1 MGERMPLKNVRASEV
16 LGKQIIS
23 AETGKKLGVVANVE
37 FITETGELLNIVVE
51 DATRSLLDLNVK
63 TDSKGRPLIPF
74 SAVKS
79 VGDFVV
85 VTESELI

>member
-1 MGERMPLKNVRASEV
+1 MPLKNVRVSDIV
-16 LGKQIIS
+16 GKVIIS
-23 AETGKKLGVVANVE
+23 SETGKKLGVVGNIE
-37 FITETGELLNIVVE
+37 FIAETGELLNIVVE

>member
-1 MGERMPLKNVRASEV
+1 MSLRNVRVSEV
-16 LGKQIIS
+16 IGKSIIS
-23 AETGKKLGVVANVE
+23 AETGKKLGVVANIE
-37 FITETGELLNIVVE
+37 FIAETGELLNIVVE

>member
-1 MGERMPLKNVRASEV
+1 MTLRNVRVSDV
-16 LGKQIIS
+16 VGKSIIS
-23 AETGKKLGVVANVE
+23 AETGKKLGVVANIE
-37 FITETGELLNIVVE
+37 FISETGELLNIVVD

>member
-1 MGERMPLKNVRASEV
+1 MSIKTVRVSDV
-16 LGKQIIS
+16 VGKPVIS
-23 AETGKKLGVVANVE
+23 AETGKKLGIVANLE
-37 FITETGELLNIVVE
+37 FITDTGELLNIVVE

-85 VTESELI
+85 VTESEII

>member
-1 MGERMPLKNVRASEV
+1 MPLKNVRVSEV
-16 LGKQIIS
+16 IGKTIIS
-23 AETGKKLGVVANVE
+23 SETGKKLGIVGNIE
-37 FITETGELLNIVVE
+37 FIAETGELLNIVVE

-74 SAVKS
+74 SAVRS

>member
-1 MGERMPLKNVRASEV
+1 MPVKNVRVSEII
-16 LGKQIIS
+16 GKPIIS
-23 AETGKKLGVVANVE
+23 AETGKKFGVVANIE
-37 FITETGELLNIVVE
+37 FITETGELLNIIVE

-79 VGDFVV
+79 VGDFVI
-85 VTESELI
+85 VTESELV

>member
-1 MGERMPLKNVRASEV
+1 MSIKTVRVSDV
-16 LGKQIIS
+16 IGKPVIS
-23 AETGKKLGVVANVE
+23 AETGKKLGIVANLE
-37 FITETGELLNIVVE
+37 FITDTGELLNIVVE

-85 VTESELI
+85 VTESEII

>member
-1 MGERMPLKNVRASEV
+1 MPLKNVRVSDV
-16 LGKQIIS
+16 VGKAIIS
-23 AETGKKLGVVANVE
+23 SETGKKLGVVSNIE
-37 FITETGELLNIVVE
+37 FIAETGELLNIVVE

>member
-1 MGERMPLKNVRASEV
+1 MPLKNVRVSDV
-16 LGKQIIS
+16 VGKAIIS
-23 AETGKKLGVVANVE
+23 SETGKKLGVVGNIE

>member
-1 MGERMPLKNVRASEV
+1 MPLKNVRVSEMI
-16 LGKQIIS
+16 GKQIIS
-23 AETGKKLGVVANVE
+23 AETGKKLGTVASIE
-37 FITETGELLNIVVE
+37 FIVETGELLNIVVE
-51 DATRSLLDLNVK
+51 GATKTLMELNVK

>member
-1 MGERMPLKNVRASEV
+1 MPLKNVRVSDV
-16 LGKQIIS
+16 VGKAIIS
-23 AETGKKLGVVANVE
+23 SETGKKLGVVGNIE
-37 FITETGELLNIVVE
+37 FIAETGELLNIVVE

>member
-1 MGERMPLKNVRASEV
+1 MPLRNVRVSEMV
-16 LGKQIIS
+16 GKSIIS
-23 AETGKKLGVVANVE
+23 AETGKKLGVVANIE

>member
-1 MGERMPLKNVRASEV
+1 MPLKNVRVSEV
-16 LGKQIIS
+16 VGKAIIS
-23 AETGKKLGVVANVE
+23 SETGKKLGVVGNIE
-37 FITETGELLNIVVE
+37 FIVETGELLNIVVE

>member
-1 MGERMPLKNVRASEV
+1 MPLKTVRVSDIV
-16 LGKQIIS
+16 GKPVIS
-23 AETGKKLGVVANVE
+23 AETGKKLGIVANLE
-37 FITETGELLNIVVE
+37 FITDTGELLNIVVE

-85 VTESELI
+85 VTESEII

>member
-1 MGERMPLKNVRASEV
+1 MPLKTVRVSDIV
-16 LGKQIIS
+16 GKPVIS
-23 AETGKKLGVVANVE
+23 AETGKKLGIVANLE
-37 FITETGELLNIVVE
+37 FITDTGELLNIVVE

-63 TDSKGRPLIPF
+63 IDSKGRPLIPF

-85 VTESELI
+85 VTESEII

>member
-1 MGERMPLKNVRASEV
+1 MPLKNVRVSEV
-16 LGKQIIS
+16 VGKTIIS
-23 AETGKKLGVVANVE
+23 SETGKKLGVVGNIE
-37 FITETGELLNIVVE
+37 FIAETGELLNIVVE

-74 SAVKS
+74 SAVRS

>member
-1 MGERMPLKNVRASEV
+1 MPLKNVRVSEV
-16 LGKQIIS
+16 IGKQIIS
-23 AETGKKLGVVANVE
+23 AETGKKLGVVASIE
-37 FITETGELLNIVVE
+37 FIAETGELLNIVVE
-51 DATRSLLDLNVK
+51 DATRTLMLDLNVK

-85 VTESELI
+85 VTESESNT

>member
-1 MGERMPLKNVRASEV
+1 MPLKNVRASEV

-37 FITETGELLNIVVE
+37 FIAETGELLNIVAE

>member
-1 MGERMPLKNVRASEV
+1 MPLKNVRVSDV
-16 LGKQIIS
+16 VGKAIIS
-23 AETGKKLGVVANVE
+23 SETGKKFGVVGNIE
-37 FITETGELLNIVVE
+37 FIAETGELLNIVVE

>member
-1 MGERMPLKNVRASEV
+1 MPIKNVRTSEV
-16 LGKQIIS
+16 IGKPIIS
-23 AETGKKLGVVANVE
+23 AETGKKFGVVANVE
-37 FITETGELLNIVVE
+37 FIVETGELLNIVVE

-63 TDSKGRPLIPF
+63 TDARGRPLIPF

-79 VGDFVV
+79 IGDFVV